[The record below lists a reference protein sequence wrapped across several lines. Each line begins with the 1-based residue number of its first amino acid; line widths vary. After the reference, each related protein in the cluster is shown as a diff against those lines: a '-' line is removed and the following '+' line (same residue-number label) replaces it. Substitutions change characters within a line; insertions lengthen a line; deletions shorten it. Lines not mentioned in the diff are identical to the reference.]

1 LKSKLKYILILLL
14 DFSYYKSNSQNLIMN
29 GSFENYTGID
39 CVYGGFDNYNA
50 TPAYHVLDNWYGYFT
65 PDYFSSNC
73 TNPYA
78 GVPSNFFGYSN
89 TKNGNA
95 YIGFAFYQKTDE
107 SKEYVY
113 QQLATP
119 LQAGKMYCLSFYVSR
134 SYRSTYAIKNIE
146 VLFSNTLINLSNG
159 YIQAN
164 PQIVKQVNFIA
175 DTTIWTEIQGCFT
188 ADGGEQYLMIGN
200 FNSNANTDTLFIG
213 TTNPIPFYGD
223 FSYYYIDEIT
233 LIDQTTV
240 GINELDKE
248 NSFDIYPNP
257 TNSILNIKSNNQQLQ
272 NATIEIKNTLGQVI
286 YFDVY
291 APQIHISNL
300 PSGIYFLTIN
310 NKEDKRT
317 IKFIKD

>member
-1 LKSKLKYILILLL
+1 MLILLIG
-14 DFSYYKSNSQNLIMN
+14 FGFYNFKSQNLITN

-73 TNPYA
+73 TNTYA

-113 QQLATP
+113 QQLGTP
-119 LQAGKMYCLSFYVSR
+119 LQAGKIYCLSFYVSR

-164 PQIVKQVNFIA
+164 PQIVKQVNFVA

-240 GINELDKE
+240 GVNEQNKF
-248 NSFDIYPNP
+248 NAIGVSPNP
-257 TNSILNIKSNNQQLQ
+257 AKDILNIELDILN
-272 NATIEIKNTLGQVI
+272 KNTEMKI
-286 YFDVY
+286 YNHIGELVLNEIITNQKTKININHLQSSIY
-291 APQIHISNL
+291 YYQIL
-300 PSGIYFLTIN
+300 EN
-310 NKEDKRT
+310 NKVMKNDKLII
-317 IKFIKD
+317 IK